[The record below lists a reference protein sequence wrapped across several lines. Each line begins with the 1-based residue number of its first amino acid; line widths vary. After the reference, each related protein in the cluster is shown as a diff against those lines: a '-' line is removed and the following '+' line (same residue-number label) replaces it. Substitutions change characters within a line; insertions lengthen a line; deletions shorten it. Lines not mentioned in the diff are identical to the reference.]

1 MNFVRFRTVWLQLE
15 CGLYRCRLCLLL
27 SWREPYMATS
37 ATAGVLL
44 RPLRR
49 LGVLQGKAWT
59 PSDPWRPSVPNRPW
73 RPHLPDGPRGVSGG
87 DHATATRTGPP
98 MAIRPITASA
108 GLALFHFVSRVA
120 LQRHR
125 HILDG
130 RMLVPIGYST
140 GGVSA
145 DFVAYPLLYPG
156 TGRASTE
163 RVAPCVVRLDTRVGD
178 PKSPYPL
185 G

>member
-49 LGVLQGKAWT
+49 LASHRARLA
-59 PSDPWRPSVPNRPW
+59 PSHPWRPSVPNRPW
-73 RPHLPDGPRGVSGG
+73 RPHLPDGPRGLWGVTTPPRPGQVL
-87 DHATATRTGPP
+87 RWRYGP
-98 MAIRPITASA
+98 INASE
-108 GLALFHFVSRVA
+108 GLALFHFVSRET

-125 HILDG
+125 HIFD
-130 RMLVPIGYST
+130 
-140 GGVSA
+140 GGVLISIGHGSGGMSA
-145 DFVAYPLLYPG
+145 DFVTYPLLDPG
-156 TGRASTE
+156 TGRTCTE
-163 RVAPCVVRLDTRVGD
+163 RVAPSVVRLDTRVGD